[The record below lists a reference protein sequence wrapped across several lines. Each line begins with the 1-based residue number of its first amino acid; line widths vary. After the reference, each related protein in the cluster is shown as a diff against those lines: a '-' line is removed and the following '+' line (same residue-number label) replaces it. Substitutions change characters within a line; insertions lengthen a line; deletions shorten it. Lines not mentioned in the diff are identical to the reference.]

1 MGHGSRAGSDK
12 EFYALAHSPALAIPN
27 LLDDGYRK
35 AMTGSGPRNAW
46 LRMTDMMG
54 LTEPGKKAP
63 KPSRRVLLFWTV
75 LWSLTSVLWLTLT
88 VMEFSRGTPDYLHLI
103 LTVISLVL
111 AVAYLV
117 MWWQSKKAQS
127 GSNAA

>member
-1 MGHGSRAGSDK
+1 
-12 EFYALAHSPALAIPN
+12 
-27 LLDDGYRK
+27 
-35 AMTGSGPRNAW
+35 MTGSGPRNAW

-63 KPSRRVLLFWTV
+63 KPSRRALLFWTV
-75 LWSLTSVLWLTLT
+75 LWSLTSFLWLTLT